1 MKKMKKLWRNED
13 GQAMVMVA
21 LMMVVLL
28 GFAALAIDGGR
39 LYIAK
44 SKMQNA
50 ADAAALA
57 GAQDLPNA
65 STAINTAVDF
75 AEDNEVLPSNTI
87 VVTPYDSNAKKIK
100 VQCSTPV
107 TFTFGKVFKL
117 MGLTKET
124 TDVLAYAVAQKAS
137 WEGEALP
144 FLNVGD
150 YMNEDGTYNSLN
162 IWDKENAGN
171 FERINDYTVVD
182 DDEIYFK
189 IDYSNGVDIK
199 AGKDESV
206 KTPLEELAEAALALG
221 SDHLVYVLSLSQDV
235 IDSNKVLVTPKN
247 NTEQVYRYLRDPI
260 ARLNKLTEED
270 TIDPSQL
277 VLMECLLTRYGKESG
292 QLTLD
297 IGVNKVYP
305 LADVLSGQYPP
316 NYKNPDHNSILVE

>member
-1 MKKMKKLWRNED
+1 MKKIKKLWRNED

-21 LMMVVLL
+21 LMMVVIL
-28 GFAALAIDGGR
+28 GFSALAIDGGR
-39 LYIAK
+39 LYIAR

-107 TFTFGKVFKL
+107 TFTFGKIFRL

-124 TDVLAYAVAQKAS
+124 TDVSAYAIAQKAS

-144 FLNVGD
+144 FLNLGD
-150 YMNEDGTYNSLN
+150 YTNDDGTYNSLK
-162 IWDKENAGN
+162 IWNKENAGN
-171 FERINDYTVVD
+171 FERINDYSIVD
-182 DDEIYFK
+182 EDEIYFK
-189 IDYSNGVDIK
+189 IDYSDGVDIK
-199 AGKDESV
+199 AGKDESI

-221 SDHLVYVLSLSQDV
+221 SDHLVYILSLSQDV
-235 IDSNKVLVTPKN
+235 IDANRVLVKPKN
-247 NTEQVYRYLRDPI
+247 QTEQVYRYVKDPI
-260 ARLNKLTEED
+260 PRLNRLTEAD
-270 TIDPSQL
+270 TVDPSQL
-277 VLMECLLTRYGKESG
+277 VLMECLLTKYSKEGG

-297 IGVNKVYP
+297 FGVSKVYP

-316 NYKNPDHNSILVE
+316 NYKNPDHNSILIE